1 MLTHTDTEIDLD
13 TEHPIVTAIH
23 DHRGECFGVTPS
35 GLVVRVSLVYIRS
48 TDSVVVMWNVG
59 TADRESITVTLD
71 EAVRWTNV
79 YLSRRRARLAASRI
93 GRALLARFGP
103 EQCPVDPTGQAVTS

>member
-23 DHRGECFGVTPS
+23 DQRGECFGVTPS
-35 GLVVRVSLVYIRS
+35 GLVVRVSLVYSRS

-59 TADRESITVTLD
+59 PDRELIMATLD
-71 EAVRWTNV
+71 EAIQWTNV

-93 GRALLARFGP
+93 GRAFLGRFGP
-103 EQCPVDPTGQAVTS
+103 KQCPVDPSNQAVTS